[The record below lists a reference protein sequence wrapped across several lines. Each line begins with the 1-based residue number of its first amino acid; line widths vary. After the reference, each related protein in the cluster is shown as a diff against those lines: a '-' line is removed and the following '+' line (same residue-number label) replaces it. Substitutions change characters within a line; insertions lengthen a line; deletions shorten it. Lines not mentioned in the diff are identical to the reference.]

1 MRMRLQI
8 LILMLT
14 AAMCANAQNQ
24 SVQTYFGKNRMQFQE
39 FDWSYLRGENY
50 DIYFSK
56 GGREIATF
64 AARQAEQ
71 IIKSTEEFMNYRVE
85 GRYQFII
92 YNNAT
97 DANQTN
103 LGLDIEQYNTGGLTR
118 LTGNKVV
125 VHFTGSR
132 SDFLKE
138 LKVGLAKVL
147 VNDML
152 YGGNLQERVQNS
164 TLIFVPEWYLNGFF
178 TYIREGWTPELDNSL
193 RELVMSG
200 RYKRFTGMLED
211 HPVLAPAAFWYFI
224 SETSGSTALSN
235 IIYLTR
241 VNRDFETAIQYVL
254 GKSVKMLSKEILP
267 YFKKRYEETDL
278 EKLLPKSGQL
288 ALKGFSKDEKID
300 RIQVSPDGQSMIY
313 VRHHDGLSTVY
324 LLDFKSNKRRKLYRT
339 GLKYFFQADYG
350 RYPVIAW
357 HPSGR
362 SVHYFTEKKG
372 EINFGNIRLN
382 RDEKNP
388 KTLNIEQEE
397 FVVSRLEAVFD
408 MKFSR
413 DGANLVLSGSRAGS
427 RDIYL
432 YNLNARR
439 VTNITQDPYDDYEP
453 AFLEEG
459 KSRRIVFASNRPVD
473 TLINYL
479 SGQGDTLQ
487 MQSSTD
493 LFVYNLGKK
502 DKRVWRLT
510 KTPWVNERSLL
521 ALNTGKFTY
530 TSDVSG
536 IINRWEGSIDSVYV
550 GMQDST
556 ALFQDVA
563 NVKPVTDYARNISMF
578 SYSQRE
584 NAIYEVIATGRKPV
598 VFKQQLLPDS
608 LSKRIINSK
617 PTAFRLKLEEDAR
630 QKELEDLQRQKS
642 YLQSLNPDS
651 VFTDTVLSQKKT
663 PRYYFQV
670 PGRDYLQMVKPA
682 APTELVESDSQP
694 DSANAVAA
702 TLGKPSDIKDNFQ
715 LFKTRIYS
723 PSFSLDYFVN
733 QVGNSL
739 FQNNIPT
746 FVISNANQ
754 LNSNIGLILMGGTSD
769 LFEDIK
775 LSAGGRLSFDLSNNQ
790 YYLMAE
796 FLRKRWD
803 KKLVF
808 FQNRFLRQ
816 DNRNVIRTD
825 NIELMG
831 SLSYPFNRHASA
843 RFHGIYRRDRY
854 DLTATDVLRLPARP
868 EFSQWLGVRA
878 EYVFDN
884 TRQVQLNI
892 LYGSR
897 YKFFIEA
904 YTSLEQAKNNMVVAG
919 LDYRSYTKIYK
930 QFIWANR
937 IVGNFSFGSNSMLY
951 YLGGVDN
958 WIIPQFNNDLSAPST
973 QEFAFTALAT
983 NMRGFQQN
991 ARNGSNY
998 LLINSE
1004 LRLPIFS
1011 VLSRTPVSS
1020 DFFRNFQL
1028 VAFGD
1033 IGTAWSGFDPFSN
1046 QNPFNIRQFVN
1057 GPVKVTVFSNRNP
1070 ILVGYGLGLRSRLF
1084 GYFIRFDYAWGI
1096 DDDQI
1101 LKPIPYFSLS
1111 LDF

>member
-1 MRMRLQI
+1 
-8 LILMLT
+8 
-14 AAMCANAQNQ
+14 
-24 SVQTYFGKNRMQFQE
+24 MQFQE

-50 DIYFSK
+50 DIYFTK

-71 IIKSTEEFMNYRVE
+71 IIKSTEEFMNYRVD

-125 VHFTGSR
+125 VNFTGSR
-132 SDFLKE
+132 TDFLKE

-164 TLIFVPEWYLNGFF
+164 TLIFVPDWYLNGFF
-178 TYIREGWTPELDNSL
+178 SYIREGWTPEWDNAL
-193 RELVMSG
+193 RDLVMAG
-200 RYKRFTGMLED
+200 RYKRLTGMLED
-211 HPVLAPAAFWYFI
+211 YPTLAPAAFWYYI
-224 SETSGSTALSN
+224 AETSGSTALSN

-254 GKSVKMLSKEILP
+254 GKSVKTLSKEILP
-267 YFKKRYEETDL
+267 YFKKRFEETDK
-278 EKLLPKSGQL
+278 EKRMPAGVPLP
-288 ALKGFSKDEKID
+288 LKGFSKDEKID
-300 RIQVSPDGQSMIY
+300 RIQVSPDGQMMTY

-324 LLDFKSNKRRKLYRT
+324 LLDLKSNKRRKLYRT
-339 GLKYFFQADYG
+339 GLKFFYQSDYG

-362 SVHYFTEKKG
+362 SIHYFTEKKG
-372 EINFGNIRLN
+372 EVNFGNIRLIKDDKDSKSL
-382 RDEKNP
+382 R
-388 KTLNIEQEE
+388 IEQEE
-397 FVVSRLEAVFD
+397 FVVPRLDAVFD
-408 MKFSR
+408 MKFNK
-413 DGANLVLSGSRAGS
+413 DGSQVVLAGSRAGS
-427 RDIYL
+427 RDIYMF
-432 YNLNARR
+432 NLNARR
-439 VTNITQDPYDDYEP
+439 VTNVTQDPYDDYEP

-459 KSRRIVFASNRPVD
+459 KSKRIIFASNRPVD

-479 SGQGDTLQ
+479 SGQGDTLN
-487 MQSSTD
+487 MQPTTD
-493 LFVYNLGKK
+493 LFSYNLQRKEK
-502 DKRVWRLT
+502 QVWRLT
-510 KTPWVNERSLL
+510 NTPWVNERSV
-521 ALNTGKFTY
+521 TSVGPKRIMF
-530 TSDVSG
+530 TSDRTG
-536 IINRWEGSIDSVYV
+536 IVNRWEGRLDSVWF
-550 GMQDST
+550 GMQDSSV
-556 ALFQDVA
+556 LYRDVA
-563 NVKPVTDYARNISMF
+563 DVHPVTDYSRNISQFTF
-578 SYSQRE
+578 SPKEQSLF
-584 NAIYEVIATGRKPV
+584 EVIASGRKPMV
-598 VFKQQLLPDS
+598 YKIQLKPDS
-608 LSKRIINSK
+608 VAVKIEEGK
-617 PTAFRLKLEEDAR
+617 PTPFRLKLEEDAR
-630 QKELEDLQRQKS
+630 QKDLEELQRKKT

-651 VFTDTVLSQKKT
+651 ILADTQLVEKKM

-670 PGRDYLQMVKPA
+670 PGRDYLQAVKAPA
-682 APTELVESDSQP
+682 ATNEPELEQPIDS
-694 DSANAVAA
+694 NALASQA
-702 TLGKPSDIKDNFQ
+702 KPSDIKDNFQ

-723 PSFSLDYFVN
+723 PNFSLDYFVN

-775 LSAGGRLSFDLSNNQ
+775 LSAGGRISFDLSNNQ

-803 KKLVF
+803 KKLIF
-808 FQNRFLRQ
+808 FQNRFLQQ
-816 DNRNVIRTD
+816 DGRNVIRTD

-854 DLTATDVLRLPARP
+854 DLTATDVLRLPVKP
-868 EFSQWLGVRA
+868 EFSQWLGVRT

-892 LYGSR
+892 MYGSR

-904 YTSLEQAKNNMVVAG
+904 YTSLLQGKDNLVVAG
-919 LDYRSYTKIYK
+919 IDYRNYQKIYK

-958 WIIPQFNNDLSAPST
+958 WILPQFNSDLSIPST

-1046 QNPFNIRQFVN
+1046 QNPFNIREFIN
-1057 GPVKVTVFSNRNP
+1057 GPVKITVFTNRNP
-1070 ILVGYGLGLRSRLF
+1070 ILVGYGLGVRSRLF
-1084 GYFIRFDYAWGI
+1084 GYFLRFDYAWGI

>member
-1 MRMRLQI
+1 MRLFL
-8 LILMLT
+8 LILMFLPVLFAT
-14 AAMCANAQNQ
+14 GQNQ

-71 IIKSTEEFMNYRVE
+71 LIKSTEEFMNYRVE

-178 TYIREGWTPELDNSL
+178 TYIRDGWTPELDNAL
-193 RELVMSG
+193 RDLVMAN

-211 HPVLAPAAFWYFI
+211 HSVLAPAAFWYYI

-254 GKSVKMLSKEILP
+254 GKSVKMISKEILP
-267 YFKKRYEETDL
+267 FFKKRYEETDQDK
-278 EKLLPKSGQL
+278 KLPQSGQL
-288 ALKGFSKDEKID
+288 LLKGFSKDEKID
-300 RIQVSPDGQSMIY
+300 RIQVSPDGQSLIY

-324 LLDFKSNKRRKLYRT
+324 LLDLKTNQRKKLYRT
-339 GLKYFFQADYG
+339 GLKYFYQADYG

-362 SVHYFTEKKG
+362 SIHYFTEKNG

-382 RDEKNP
+382 RDDK
-388 KTLNIEQEE
+388 KSKSLNIEQEE
-397 FVVSRLEAVFD
+397 FVVPRLEAVFD

-413 DGANLVLSGSRAGS
+413 DGSNLVLSGSRAGS

-439 VTNITQDPYDDYEP
+439 VTNVTQDPYDDYEP
-453 AFLEEG
+453 AFIEEG
-459 KSRRIVFASNRPVD
+459 KSRRIVFSSNRIND

-479 SGQGDTLQ
+479 PGQGDTLS
-487 MQSSTD
+487 MQSATD
-493 LFVYNLGKK
+493 LFLYNLNRK
-502 DKRVWRLT
+502 DKRVVRLT
-510 KTPWVNERSLL
+510 NTPWVNERSVM
-521 ALNTGKFTY
+521 ALNNGRFAF
-530 TSDVSG
+530 TSDITG
-536 IINRWEGSIDSVYV
+536 IINRWEGLLDSTYV
-550 GMQDST
+550 GMQDSV
-556 ALFQDVA
+556 ALFQEVA
-563 NVKPVTDYARNISMF
+563 RVKPCTDYARNISLY
-578 SYSQRE
+578 SYSSKD
-584 NAIYEVIATGRKPV
+584 NSIYEVISSGRKPMI
-598 VFKQQLLPDS
+598 FKQSILPDS
-608 LSKRIINSK
+608 LNKLVVPGK
-617 PTAFRLKLEEDAR
+617 ATAFRLKLEEDAK
-630 QKELEDLQRQKS
+630 QKELEDIQRQKT

-651 VFTDTVLSQKKT
+651 VLTDSVFAQKKT
-663 PRYYFQV
+663 AKYYFQV
-670 PGRDYLQMVKPA
+670 PGRDYLQMLKPVVSA
-682 APTELVESDSQP
+682 SDDVSNEVV
-694 DSANAVAA
+694 DTTGGLTTTSA
-702 TLGKPSDIKDNFQ
+702 KPSDIKDNFQ

-733 QVGNSL
+733 QIGNSL

-754 LNSNIGLILMGGTSD
+754 LNSNVGLILMGGTSD

-775 LSAGGRLSFDLSNNQ
+775 LSAGGRISFDLSNNQ

-854 DLTATDVLRLPARP
+854 DLTATDVLRLPVKP
-868 EFSQWLGVRA
+868 QFSQWLGARA

-892 LYGSR
+892 MYGSR

-904 YTSLEQAKNNMVVAG
+904 YTSLEQGTNNMVIAG
-919 LDYRSYTKIYK
+919 LDYRSYSKIYK

-958 WIIPQFNNDLSAPST
+958 WILPQFNNDLAPPST
-973 QEFAFTALAT
+973 QEFAFNALAT

-1020 DFFRNFQL
+1020 DFFRNFQI

-1046 QNPFNIRQFVN
+1046 QNPFNIRQFIN

-1070 ILVGYGLGLRSRLF
+1070 ILVGYGVGLRSRLF
-1084 GYFIRFDYAWGI
+1084 GYFLRFDYAWGI
-1096 DDDQI
+1096 DDNQI
-1101 LKPIPYFSLS
+1101 LKPVPYFSLS